1 MIGAEETAETA
12 APPVEGH
19 RWGSLDLPGVL
30 PIMLVAATWEFLL
43 KRVVSLAAGDAP
55 PGALQHLP
63 TILGAIGSFSEN
75 VAFLLGI
82 VLFAEAIVTLM
93 RNAGLGPI
101 PHRITICGFASTVV
115 VVSTVGWLISI
126 GPDTALLA
134 HAAAVLLSLLL
145 CLGLLWHRV
154 KFRLLIGAFAF
165 LLPTVLRFYA
175 SCSISLPMLHT
186 ESSAPLYV
194 YRSAEVLAILAAIA
208 SPWLLAGVTPRS
220 FIRRPPLIAM
230 GLASLPAL
238 ALAAALTGPNDHV
251 QELCLGA
258 VGFEL
263 IVRPVEVVY
272 PLALFFF
279 LLSIAILILPGL
291 GSPRPYS
298 EQRLGYGIALLFVVG
313 LDALSGPVSGLG
325 VEVDNIPELTQ
336 FLLEGNWS
344 DLTSEQQMLIGP
356 PVRDVYQLLLLSFG
370 YVLLARGVLGL
381 RKDDEHE
388 RPSTNDGS
396 EVA

>member
-1 MIGAEETAETA
+1 MSGAEDTTVGAFAPAERS
-12 APPVEGH
+12 

-43 KRVVSLAAGDAP
+43 KRVVGIAAGDAP
-55 PGALQHLP
+55 PGTLQQLLS
-63 TILGAIGSFSEN
+63 ILTAIGTFSEN
-75 VAFLLGI
+75 AAFLLAL
-82 VLFAEAIVTLM
+82 VLFAEAIVNLM

-101 PHRITICGFASTVV
+101 PHRITICGFACTVV
-115 VVSTVGWLISI
+115 VVTSIGWLFSI
-126 GPDTALLA
+126 GSDTALLA

-154 KFRLLIGAFAF
+154 KLRLLMGVFTF

-186 ESSAPLYV
+186 ESPAPLYI
-194 YRSAEVLAILAAIA
+194 YRSAEVMAVLAAFA
-208 SPWLLAGVTPRS
+208 SPWLLAGLTFKS

-251 QELCLGA
+251 RELCLGA

-263 IVRPVEVVY
+263 LLPPVEVVY

-279 LLSIAILILPGL
+279 LLSVATLILPGL
-291 GSPRPYS
+291 GSPRS
-298 EQRLGYGIALLFVVG
+298 HSDQRLGYGIALLFIVG
-313 LDALSGPVSGLG
+313 LDALWGPVAGLG
-325 VEVDNIPELTQ
+325 VEVDNVPELTL

-344 DLTSEQQMLIGP
+344 DLTTAQQMLIGP
-356 PVRDVYQLLLLSFG
+356 PIRDLYQLLLLSFG
-370 YVLLARGVLGL
+370 YVLLARGVLGQ
-381 RKDDEHE
+381 RKAGGTGD
-388 RPSTNDGS
+388 PSSENGS
-396 EVA
+396 EVS